1 MITTKDSNNST
12 SIPQNYNIDEATDW
26 IKSFKVTSD
35 NDSQVN
41 NDYLRRWSARLADP
55 PLSSSI
61 WLSVCMSICL
71 VIKFTNSKNRSS
83 VNDSD
88 LRDFLNWVS
97 TIKPH
102 WRLYLYWKPTLSHE
116 PDFGIE
122 ILFTLCLIITS
133 YFDNP

>member
-71 VIKFTNSKNRSS
+71 VIKFTNS
-83 VNDSD
+83 
-88 LRDFLNWVS
+88 
-97 TIKPH
+97 
-102 WRLYLYWKPTLSHE
+102 
-116 PDFGIE
+116 
-122 ILFTLCLIITS
+122 
-133 YFDNP
+133 